1 MTALRR
7 AAGNLTRRNE
17 RAIVAALEAHI
28 RTTQDAVRVAL
39 AAVRGDLPSAE
50 ARRRVGEIEREGDGH
65 RARLVET
72 LGRTLVTPID
82 REDIFRASRSI
93 DDVLDNVRDFVREH
107 DLFEVG
113 AQPLLVDVLEAVE
126 ESVAELHHAAA
137 AISNAPSRIRTSALA
152 ARKNDIR
159 LRYQEAM
166 AALLTGEVTVEMLRC
181 RELLRRLDV
190 IGLRL
195 GEAADAFADGAVK
208 RSH

>member
-1 MTALRR
+1 MTRLRR
-7 AAGNLTRRNE
+7 AAGNFTRRGE
-17 RAIVAALEAHI
+17 LGIVAALEAHI
-28 RTTQDAVRVAL
+28 GATQAAVDVAL
-39 AAVRGDLPSAE
+39 AAVRGELPSAE
-50 ARRRVGEIEREGDGH
+50 ARRRVGEIEHEGDEH
-65 RARLVET
+65 RARLVAT
-72 LGRTLVTPID
+72 LGRTIASPID

-107 DLFEVG
+107 DLFGVG
-113 AQPLLVDVLEAVE
+113 AQPLLVDVLEAVAG
-126 ESVAELHHAAA
+126 SVAELHHAAA
-137 AISNAPSRIRTSALA
+137 AISAAPGQIRTSALA

-159 LRYQEAM
+159 LRYQVGM
-166 AALLTGEVTVEMLRC
+166 AALLTGEVTAEMLRC